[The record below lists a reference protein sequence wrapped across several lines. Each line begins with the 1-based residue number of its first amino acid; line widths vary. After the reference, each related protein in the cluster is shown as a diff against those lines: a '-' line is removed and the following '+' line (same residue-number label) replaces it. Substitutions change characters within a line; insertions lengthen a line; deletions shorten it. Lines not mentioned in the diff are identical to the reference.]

1 MLQKPK
7 PGEVQGDSLV
17 TQIDSWGLP
26 HLPRA
31 TSGAVQAVGCSSGC
45 TSSQVVLEF
54 VTYLNKTRDHLVP
67 LYPKSLGQPLEY
79 MNKHVLEGRGKENDP
94 WWRWAVNCTML

>member
-1 MLQKPK
+1 MTEI
-7 PGEVQGDSLV
+7 G
-17 TQIDSWGLP
+17 SWGLP

-31 TSGAVQAVGCSSGC
+31 TSGALQAVGCSSGC
-45 TSSQVVLEF
+45 TNSRVVLEF
-54 VTYLNKTRDHLVP
+54 VMYLNKTRDHLEP

-94 WWRWAVNCTML
+94 